1 MRFLPS
7 IKSLLVP
14 VVALVLLGI
23 GGATLLGFKVFDYN
37 PAQPSASSN
46 ATSTSNMVAGSPEKF
61 QHLATQGSNFCG
73 LQQGTVMSYSDS
85 TRIQGACCNPIDMTT
100 YEAQVTALQAFSDI
114 AVIPPDPY
122 DVSAALAKQLLGYD
136 RSTKLTAGEQAVFD
150 QAMALT
156 PDKAPCCCKCWR
168 WYAHEGLAKY
178 LIHTRHWDAQK
189 AGKVVTLVSGCGGQR
204 ETASRGSPSVG

>member
-1 MRFLPS
+1 MDRRRRAKLIPPWPRLCLASSRLMRFLPS

-61 QHLATQGSNFCG
+61 QHLATQSSNFCG

-85 TRIQGACCNPIDMTT
+85 TRIQGACCNPMDMTT
-100 YEAQVTALQAFSDI
+100 S
-114 AVIPPDPY
+114 
-122 DVSAALAKQLLGYD
+122 K
-136 RSTKLTAGEQAVFD
+136 
-150 QAMALT
+150 
-156 PDKAPCCCKCWR
+156 
-168 WYAHEGLAKY
+168 
-178 LIHTRHWDAQK
+178 
-189 AGKVVTLVSGCGGQR
+189 
-204 ETASRGSPSVG
+204 